1 MIRLSGVAPIIF
13 ARGPRGAIGATGPQG
28 PTGETGPAGEPGL
41 GSTGI
46 AEPAVCVALDAGLQ
60 VVHGTKTFTDVLG
73 ITSGASF
80 VRGFS
85 FADLVTR
92 PALPSSETTF
102 VSGSGSGGLVA
113 PPITISNINNY
124 VDGSSSQPVQCFM
137 YVADVLVDQYGF
149 GFAAVR
155 LKTWYPVITDSP
167 GGYSYSFSPLEVE
180 TLWGI
185 NQSIFECSAQDGVDH
200 ASVLVVSMTA
210 ANPCRFSATVTTT
223 YVPFVPPVATSS

>member
-1 MIRLSGVAPIIF
+1 MIRLGGVAPIIY

-46 AEPAVCVALDAGLQ
+46 AEPAVCVALTGAELQ
-60 VVHGTKTFTDVLG
+60 VVHGTKTFTGVLG
-73 ITSGASF
+73 MQSRASF
-80 VRGFS
+80 VRGYVFTGLT
-85 FADLVTR
+85 A
-92 PALPSSETTF
+92 ALPSSETTF
-102 VSGSGSGGLVA
+102 VSGSGSGLAG

-137 YVADVLVDQYGF
+137 YVADVLVNQYLF

-155 LKTWYPVITDSP
+155 LKTWYPVITSSP
-167 GGYSYSFSPLEVE
+167 GGYSYAFSPLEVE

-185 NQSIFECSAQDGVDH
+185 HDSIIFECSAQDGVDH
-200 ASVLVVSMTA
+200 ASVLVVSMTP
-210 ANPCRFSATVTTT
+210 ANPCAFSATVTTT